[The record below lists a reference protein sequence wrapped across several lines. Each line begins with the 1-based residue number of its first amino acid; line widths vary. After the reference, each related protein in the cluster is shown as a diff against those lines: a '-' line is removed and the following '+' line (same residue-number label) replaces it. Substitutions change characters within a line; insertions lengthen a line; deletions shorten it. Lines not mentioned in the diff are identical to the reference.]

1 MAAGRLAVLQRH
13 TDRQQRPNRT
23 STPLT
28 PGLFP
33 IKEQALSLRAY
44 GSMLFFWCGFFF
56 FFLAYYYGALPQSLA
71 KAQALKGLTDIHIDT
86 APMTNT
92 QAERIFPRSE
102 PLSLSFALSVT
113 ERHSGCV
120 CVCVS
125 CLVGLAASKGAKS
138 DKETFLKTTPSTR

>member
-1 MAAGRLAVLQRH
+1 MAAGRLAVFQQH

-44 GSMLFFWCGFFF
+44 ASMLFFWCVFFFF

-71 KAQALKGLTDIHIDT
+71 KAQALKSLTDIHIDT
-86 APMTNT
+86 ARMTNT
-92 QAERIFPRSE
+92 QAERIFPLSE
-102 PLSLSFALSVT
+102 PLSLSLLRS
-113 ERHSGCV
+113 
-120 CVCVS
+120 
-125 CLVGLAASKGAKS
+125 L
-138 DKETFLKTTPSTR
+138 